1 MKEDYTSTDG
11 APLPRCNQEEFYT
24 YGDVKGGGY
33 SSARN
38 RCPASQVINPDN
50 VFRILENREL
60 IQESQYQQAVQIK
73 PQHVSLTLRIN
84 EAHNLDFYYEQAQD
98 YPVDLYYLMDLS
110 KSMEDDKEKLSA
122 LGTLLA
128 ETMQNITS
136 NFRLGFGSF
145 VDKVVMPYV
154 STVPRKL
161 LEPCD
166 RCAAPYGYKHHMKL
180 SDDTTT
186 FSGEVKRAQVS
197 GNLDAPEGGFD
208 AIMQA
213 IVCQDEIGW
222 REKAR
227 KLLVFST
234 DAGFHYAGDGK
245 LGGIVKPND
254 GLCHLDRNTPATYT
268 HSTEQDYP
276 SVSQINHKV
285 KENSVNL
292 IFAVTEE
299 QFSVYN
305 LLKENIEGSSAG
317 TLTNDSSNIVQ
328 LVKEQYQAITSSVEM
343 KDNATGS
350 VKVTY
355 FSRCVGDGPIRET
368 NKCSGLRV
376 GSRVQFTA
384 KIEVVKCPKDPREWK
399 QTFEIYPVG
408 INEKV
413 LVNLEM
419 MCQCDCEKPGNPG
432 YIENAPQCSNHGTYK
447 CGICECAPD
456 FFGRKCECDA
466 ENLSFHGDLEAG
478 CRPDNTTTT
487 LCNNRGDCICGKCE
501 CYPRE
506 NPQEVVSGDYCECD
520 NFSCDRYNGELCSGA
535 DHGVCQC
542 GKCVCNSEWDSP
554 GYTACECRAS
564 NDTCI
569 TPWGE
574 FLNQLC
580 SGHGTCECGKCK
592 CQETADGQYSG
603 QFCEDCPTC
612 PNKCEE
618 LQPCVQCKQFGS
630 GPYMNE
636 AVETDGYTYKEYGD
650 SPKTKCDLCNFEPIP
665 VERAEDYV
673 IDDEKLCTFFDDDEC
688 QATFVY
694 GYQNQTGELKVWVQK
709 TKECPLVVDIM
720 GIVLGVI
727 GAIVAIGLALIL
739 MWKVFTTIHDRREFA
754 RFEKERMLAKW
765 DTGENPIFKQAT
777 STFKNPTYAGK

>member
-1 MKEDYTSTDG
+1 MDG
-11 APLPRCNQEEFYT
+11 SPLPRCNSNSY
-24 YGDVKGGGY
+24 Y
-33 SSARN
+33 SASSSSRV
-38 RCPASQVINPDN
+38 RCPADMVVNPSN
-50 VFRILENREL
+50 SFKYVENYE
-60 IQESQYQQAVQIK
+60 ISKATSYVEAVQVK
-73 PQHVSLTLRIN
+73 PQHVSLQLRVN
-84 EAHNLDFYYEQAQD
+84 VAHELDFYYEQAQD

-122 LGTLLA
+122 LGDLLS

-166 RCAAPYGYKHHMKL
+166 GCAAPYGYKHHMPL
-180 SDDTTT
+180 NTDTSA

-213 IVCQDEIGW
+213 IVCEDMIGW

-227 KLLVFST
+227 RLLVFST

-254 GLCHLDRNTPATYT
+254 GLCHLDAKGVYT
-268 HSTEQDYP
+268 HSSELDYP

-299 QFSVYN
+299 QFGVYD
-305 LLKENIEGSSAG
+305 LLQQNIEGSSVG
-317 TLTNDSSNIVQ
+317 TLSADSSNIVQ
-328 LVKEQYQAITSSVEM
+328 LVKAQYEAITSSIEM
-343 KDNATGS
+343 KDNSTEY

-355 FSRCVGDGPIRET
+355 HSNCVGDGPMRQT
-368 NKCSGLRV
+368 NRCSGLRL
-376 GSRVQFTA
+376 GQRVKFTA
-384 KIEVVKCPKDPREWK
+384 KIEVVKCPKDPREWH
-399 QTFEIYPVG
+399 QVFQIYPVG
-408 INEKV
+408 INEAV
-413 LVNLEM
+413 LVDLTM
-419 MCQCDCEKPGNPG
+419 MCQCECEKPGNPG
-432 YIENAPQCSNHGTYK
+432 YIENAPQCSGHGTYM
-447 CGICECAPD
+447 CGICQCAPD
-456 FFGRKCECDA
+456 FFGRRCECDA

-506 NPQEVVSGDYCECD
+506 NPNEIVSGDYCECD
-520 NFSCDRYNGELCSGA
+520 NFSCDRYDGKLCSGP
-535 DHGVCQC
+535 DHGVCNC
-542 GKCVCNSEWDSP
+542 GKCECFAEWDVP

-564 NDTCI
+564 NETCI
-569 TPWGE
+569 TPYGE
-574 FLNQLC
+574 HIHKLC
-580 SGHGTCECGKCK
+580 SGHGECVCGECK
-592 CQETADGQYSG
+592 CFETNEGQYSG
-603 QFCEDCPTC
+603 RYCEDCPTC
-612 PNKCEE
+612 PGKCEE
-618 LQPCVQCKQFGS
+618 LQPCVQCLQFES
-630 GPYMNE
+630 GPLMDQ
-636 AVETDGYTYKEYGD
+636 TDKYGV
-650 SPKTKCDLCNFEPIP
+650 PLCDLCEFKDRI
-665 VERAEDYV
+665 VEVEKAEDY
-673 IDDEKLCTFFDDDEC
+673 IIEDERLCSFIDDDEC
-688 QATFVY
+688 RATFVY
-694 GYQNQTGELKVWVQK
+694 GYQNATGKLQVWVQK
-709 TKECPLVVDIM
+709 TKECPVVVDIL

-727 GAIVAIGLALIL
+727 GAIVAIGLFLIL
-739 MWKVFTTIHDRREFA
+739 MWKIFTTIHDRREFA

-777 STFKNPTYAGK
+777 STFKNPTYAGR